1 MVFSSIF
8 FLCCF
13 LPIMEILHN
22 KIFVKSTAL
31 QNKILLMGSIFFYA
45 WGEPLFIFIMLLS
58 ITINYSL
65 AILIEK
71 NRKAIKNCKYL
82 LLIALVYNLG
92 ILIIFKYLGFL
103 LQNLG
108 YLLNKELGNM
118 RIVLPIGISFFTFQI
133 ISYVIDVYNEKI
145 DAQKNLFD
153 LALYISMFPQLVAGP
168 IVRYESIANEIKE
181 RKIDSKDV
189 REGTYRFIY
198 GLAKKVLLADYLG
211 LIVNNIFILQRNSEV
226 FILMV
231 WIGAIFYTLQIYFDF
246 LGYSDMA
253 IGLGKIFGFNF
264 PENFNYPYTASSVTE
279 FWRRWH
285 ISLSSWFRD
294 YVYIP
299 LGGNRCDW
307 KRHLF
312 NLGMVWVL
320 TGIWHVYSF
329 KFVGRRFRVF

>member
-1 MVFSSIF
+1 
-8 FLCCF
+8 
-13 LPIMEILHN
+13 
-22 KIFVKSTAL
+22 
-31 QNKILLMGSIFFYA
+31 MGSIFFYA